1 MAKAKQDWTIGQ
13 TVKIGFVAGL
23 EIIQKVATPGDWMP
37 DLYVLKQQGTG
48 RIYRFVPHNGLSRC
62 ASIAEACEW

>member
-1 MAKAKQDWTIGQ
+1 MAKQNWNIGQ

-23 EIIQKVATPGDWMP
+23 EVLQKVATPGDSMP
-37 DLYVLKQQGTG
+37 DLYVLRQQSTG

-62 ASIAEACEW
+62 SSIDEACGW

>member
-1 MAKAKQDWTIGQ
+1 MAKQNWNVGQ

-23 EIIQKVATPGDWMP
+23 EILQKVATPGNWLP
-37 DLYVLKQQGTG
+37 DQYVLRQQATG
-48 RIYRFVPHNGLSRC
+48 RIYKFVPHNGLSRC